1 MRHSRIQAVEHVVR
15 EAAVGLEDALRWF
28 YVDVAGLEPIVADG
42 QADGAL
48 LRFRSAQIEVQ
59 LRMVSNPQPEP
70 TAFPVIIGIPSLEEA
85 AELLGERS
93 VAFETVSG
101 ISWPDRR
108 LATSDP
114 AGNRVELK
122 REWPDDPL

>member
-15 EAAVGLEDALRWF
+15 EAAIGLEEALRWF
-28 YVDVAGLEPIVADG
+28 YVEVAGLDEVVA
-42 QADGAL
+42 ADDVGDL
-48 LRFRSAQIEVQ
+48 LRFRSAQLEVR
-59 LRMVSNPQPEP
+59 LRLVSNPSQEQH
-70 TAFPVIIGIPSLEEA
+70 AFPIVIGIPSLEDA
-85 AELLGERS
+85 SELLRERS

-122 REWPDDPL
+122 REWPYDPL